1 MDKEP
6 TSDIVLKLDNVMFA
20 YNSKPVLENASLA
33 VADKEF
39 VWVVGP
45 NGGGKTTL
53 VKLILGL
60 LHPKSGSIRIF
71 GQSPEAARRR
81 IGYMPQQAQLDLRF
95 PVTALDV
102 ALMGRLNNG
111 LVPGSYS
118 SSDRTI
124 AEQALEMVGLENMA
138 PIPLRELSGGQQRRL
153 LIARALACRPDLLIL
168 DEPTANLDRKVERE
182 LFSLLKKLNRQ
193 LTIIM
198 ISHDPAFVSDFVEQ
212 VVCVNRTVAVHPT
225 TDRHHEFIDELY
237 RDVRMV
243 RHDRHADEE
252 SKQNG

>member
-1 MDKEP
+1 MDENLP
-6 TSDIVLKLDNVMFA
+6 PEIVLKLENVSFG
-20 YNSKPVLENASLA
+20 YNSKPVLENASLS
-33 VADKEF
+33 VADREF

-60 LHPKSGSIRIF
+60 LHPKSGTIRVF
-71 GQSPEAARRR
+71 GRSPEAARRR

-102 ALMGRLNNG
+102 ALMGRLYNG
-111 LVPGSYS
+111 VARGSYS
-118 SSDRTI
+118 SSDRAI
-124 AEQALEMVGLENMA
+124 AEQALEVVGLENTA
-138 PIPLRELSGGQQRRL
+138 PVPLRELSGGQQRRL

-182 LFSLLKKLNRQ
+182 LFELLKKLNQQ
-193 LTIIM
+193 LAIIM
-198 ISHDPAFVSDFVEQ
+198 VSHDPAFVSDFVEQ

-252 SKQNG
+252 PKQNG